1 MPVEPFR
8 QEVEPRRS
16 TITNI
21 YKAKIPEPI
30 VKLIET
36 KLKAISKN
44 AKFISM
50 PLTIL
55 IVDDDLGTRLS
66 ISDYLEVS
74 SYSVLT
80 AVDGKEALEMVEA
93 YRPHLMVTD
102 ITMPRMNGYELVRR
116 VRQHPALRLLPV
128 IFLTARN
135 KTEERIQGYQS
146 GADLYLPKPFELKEL
161 GAAIR
166 NLLERSQ
173 IMQSESRLHYEDA
186 RVSSPPQTD
195 DIQHHQ
201 LFLMTQREQQVLLL
215 LTRGLSNA
223 AIGTQLHLSP
233 RTVEKY
239 VSSLLRKTE
248 TSNRAELVGFALKHG
263 LV

>member
-1 MPVEPFR
+1 
-8 QEVEPRRS
+8 
-16 TITNI
+16 
-21 YKAKIPEPI
+21 
-30 VKLIET
+30 
-36 KLKAISKN
+36 
-44 AKFISM
+44 M

-66 ISDYLEVS
+66 ISDYLEMS

-80 AVDGKEALEMVEA
+80 AVDGQEALSMVEA
-93 YRPHLMVTD
+93 YHPHLMVTD
-102 ITMPRMNGYELVRR
+102 IVMPRMNGYELVRR
-116 VRQHPALRLLPV
+116 VRQHPAFRLLPV

-166 NLLERSQ
+166 NLLERAQ
-173 IMQSESRLHYEDA
+173 IIQSESRLYYEESL
-186 RVSSPPQTD
+186 RNSSGSST
-195 DIQHHQ
+195 ISAEQ
-201 LFLMTQREQQVLLL
+201 LNSQFPLTQREQQVLVL
-215 LTRGLSNA
+215 LTHGLSNA
-223 AIGTQLHLSP
+223 AIGIQLHLSP

-248 TSNRAELVGFALKHG
+248 TSNRAELVGFAMKHR
-263 LV
+263 LI

>member
-1 MPVEPFR
+1 MLTV
-8 QEVEPRRS
+8 QV
-16 TITNI
+16 
-21 YKAKIPEPI
+21 
-30 VKLIET
+30 IEAN
-36 KLKAISKN
+36 LLSEN
-44 AKFISM
+44 ASLLPSM

-66 ISDYLEVS
+66 ISDYLEMA

-80 AVDGKEALEMVEA
+80 AVDGQEALDMVEA

-102 ITMPRMNGYELVRR
+102 IVMPRMNGYELVRC
-116 VRQHPALRLLPV
+116 VRQHPAFRLLPV

-173 IMQSESRLHYEDA
+173 MIQSESRLYYEEGSRIPA
-186 RVSSPPQTD
+186 ILPIGTAQPE
-195 DIQHHQ
+195 
-201 LFLMTQREQQVLLL
+201 LPFPLTQREQQVLVL
-215 LTRGLSNA
+215 LTHGLSNA

-248 TSNRAELVGFALKHG
+248 TSNRAELVGFAMKHR

>member
-1 MPVEPFR
+1 
-8 QEVEPRRS
+8 
-16 TITNI
+16 
-21 YKAKIPEPI
+21 
-30 VKLIET
+30 
-36 KLKAISKN
+36 
-44 AKFISM
+44 M

-66 ISDYLEVS
+66 ISDYLEMA

-80 AVDGKEALEMVEA
+80 AVDGQEALDMVEA

-102 ITMPRMNGYELVRR
+102 IVMPRMNGYELVRC
-116 VRQHPALRLLPV
+116 VRQHPAFRLLPV

-173 IMQSESRLHYEDA
+173 MIQSESRLYYEEGSRIPA
-186 RVSSPPQTD
+186 ILPIGTAQPE
-195 DIQHHQ
+195 
-201 LFLMTQREQQVLLL
+201 LPFPLTQREQQVLVL
-215 LTRGLSNA
+215 LTHGLSNA

-248 TSNRAELVGFALKHG
+248 TSNRAELVGFAMKHR